1 MLYFLMFLLV
11 VAIVFLQM
19 RQGLF
24 SSLVMAAL
32 TTVSA
37 ILTFMSFDYL
47 ASATG
52 LREAAPSIAEGICI
66 SVVFGASLFI
76 MRFAA
81 DRLIKAD
88 IFFDTMVD
96 RIGGGACGLITGIT
110 MAGILALTLQ
120 TLPFGRSIL
129 GYEPFNDDLQRAA
142 YLHPFYPDDYLL
154 ALGNTCTTGSMS
166 GGGVFEHRHPDFL
179 RELFCWRNRAGRCPI
194 VTSPPGTIKVRKLYA
209 LDGTSLADKNKDKDL
224 VDVVVRIGVNGSA
237 AYVPPP
243 GKNKRRRNK
252 GWWWRLPATHFRLVC
267 RSEENNTEKL
277 EGFYPWSYLFYDND
291 TPKLALS
298 AGNTDPDPIPKG
310 ALAVERNSK
319 AAFYDP
325 ERKKYRSDKTD
336 LVVDWVYRIPAG
348 AVPLR
353 LEFRRS
359 AYAKISVALKK
370 PDDKSKEIQKPVFS
384 LDPLPLND
392 SAFKQYAL
400 KYNPRKRD

>member
-1 MLYFLMFLLV
+1 MLYILTFLLV
-11 VAIVFLQM
+11 TAIAFLQM

-24 SSLVMAAL
+24 SSLVMAVL

-37 ILTFMSFDYL
+37 TLTFMSFEYL

-52 LREAAPSIAEGICI
+52 LREAVPSIAEGICI

-96 RIGGGACGLITGIT
+96 RVGGGACGLITGIT

-129 GYEPFNDDLQRAA
+129 GYEPFDDDLERAA

-179 RELFCWRNRAGRCPI
+179 RELFCWRNRAGRCPV
-194 VTSPPGTIKVRKLYA
+194 VTSPPGTINVRKLYA
-209 LDGTSLADKNKDKDL
+209 LDGTRLADKKKDKDL
-224 VDVVVRIGVNGSA
+224 VDVVVRIEVNGSA
-237 AYVPPP
+237 AYIPAPD
-243 GKNKRRRNK
+243 KNKRKRNK

-267 RSEENNTEKL
+267 RREDNGAEKL
-277 EGFYPWSYLFYDND
+277 VGFYPWSYLFYDND

-298 AGNTDPDPIPKG
+298 AGKADPDPIPKG

-325 ERKKYRSDKTD
+325 KKYRSDKTD
-336 LVVDWVYRIPAG
+336 LIVDWVYRIPAEV
-348 AVPLR
+348 VPLR

-359 AYAKISVALKK
+359 ASVGITVELKK
-370 PDDKSKEIQKPVFS
+370 SDEKSKEIEKPSFS
-384 LDPLPLND
+384 LAPLPLND
-392 SAFKQYAL
+392 SAFRKYAL